1 MQSPFTLLAAL
12 VNGHPR
18 VVAALIAIVLVVSL
32 YGMTLTRMDTSTY
45 SYLDP
50 TTPFGVSYDQ
60 YSSTF
65 GTSLVVLLVESGDV
79 FSLDGL
85 HYVDSLEAELRKV
98 EHVRSVVSIADVI
111 RAANRG
117 DVPNSTAEIV
127 AIREK
132 VPPDVRSRYVRSG
145 TLMLVDIVL
154 DPGLSAEEGAM
165 AVVAIQQVIADSDP
179 PAGTTVTQ
187 TGDLVFN
194 LETNVAMSLQAIIL
208 IVVAMVL
215 LVIVLGLLF
224 GHVSHRFV
232 PVVMVGMGL
241 VVTFGI
247 LGFSGIL
254 ITMAAIGAFPILIGL
269 GIDYAIQFHSRLEEE
284 ARAVPL
290 TRAIRNMLEYTGP
303 AVLYALI
310 ACSMG
315 FAALFLSPV
324 PMIRNFAEVAI
335 IGIASCYLVSLV
347 GIPVFA
353 RLISYRP
360 KADRTDTG
368 TPTGY
373 DRVLGSLS
381 VRIAR
386 NPVPVLAVALLV
398 ALVGVAVDPSIP
410 IDTDMASFVP
420 PDMPAQIELDKVTS
434 AMGSTSPVP
443 IYVTGRSV
451 DSLDSLAWMHDFEE
465 YALENHGDRLTGG
478 TSIADIVMLY
488 SGGALPATEREL
500 RSVLDAIPARIK
512 NAYLSGNGEA
522 QISFSSVYL
531 EMDQQNELK
540 AELNGDLAYLAPP
553 AGIEADPNGSFAL
566 WTQLIDDI
574 ANFKD
579 SMTVLGFVL
588 VLATLLAVYRK
599 IDAVAPLIP
608 IVAVVGWNSVT
619 MALFGID
626 YTILTATLGAMTI
639 GVAAEYTI
647 LVLERYLEER
657 RKTGDLYAAIE
668 RSVQRIGRA
677 IAVSGLATAAGF
689 SALLVSSFP
698 IIANFGI
705 TTVIAVGYSLIGTIA
720 VMPAALAV
728 VDRLRY
734 RAAHRRGE
742 PGGAAA

>member
-1 MQSPFTLLAAL
+1 MHSPFILLARL
-12 VNGHPR
+12 INGHAR
-18 VVAALIAIVLVVSL
+18 VVAVLVAIVLAVSL

-50 TTPFGVSYDQ
+50 NTPFGVSYDQ

-79 FSLDGL
+79 YSLDQL
-85 HYVDSLEAELRKV
+85 RYVDSLEAEMRKV

-111 RAANRG
+111 QAANHG
-117 DVPNSTAEIV
+117 STPNSTADIV
-127 AIREK
+127 AIKEK
-132 VPPDVRSRYVRSG
+132 VPPGVLSEYFKSG

-154 DPGLSAEEGAM
+154 DPGLSAEDGAM
-165 AVVAIQQVIADSDP
+165 AVIAVQQVIADSDP
-179 PAGTTVTQ
+179 PAGTTITQ

-194 LETNVAMSLQAIIL
+194 MQTNVAMSLQAIIL

-224 GHVSHRFV
+224 GYVNHRFV

-284 ARAVPL
+284 ARRGSLAE
-290 TRAIRNMLEYTGP
+290 AILATLENTGP

-324 PMIRNFAEVAI
+324 PMIRNFAQVAI
-335 IGIASCYLVSLV
+335 IGIVSCYLVSLI

-360 KADRTDTG
+360 KGVPADSG
-368 TPTGY
+368 TPTGF
-373 DRVLGSLS
+373 DRVLGLLS

-386 NPVPVLAVALLV
+386 NPVPLLAVALLV

-420 PDMPAQIELDKVTS
+420 PDMPAQIELNKVTS

-451 DSLDSLAWMHDFEE
+451 DSLDSLAWMRAFEE

-478 TSIADIVMLY
+478 ISIADIVMLY
-488 SGGALPATEREL
+488 NGGALPATASEL
-500 RSVLDAIPARIK
+500 RAVLDAIPARIK
-512 NAYLSGNGEA
+512 GAYLSGNGEA
-522 QISFSSVYL
+522 QISFSSIYM

-540 AELNGDLAYLAPP
+540 AELNGDLAYIHPP

-599 IDAVAPLIP
+599 IDAAAPLIP

-619 MALFGID
+619 MALLGID

-657 RKTGDLYAAIE
+657 EKTGDVYAAIE

-689 SALLVSSFP
+689 SALLISSFP

-720 VMPAALAV
+720 VMPAALSL
-728 VDRLRY
+728 VDWLRQ
-734 RAAHRRGE
+734 RTADSREDRS
-742 PGGAAA
+742 GAST